1 MERTAEAGPAKAA
14 PNVPRWLV
22 RTIWTV
28 HRALYRITG
37 GRFGLRT
44 ANEQRWGMLRLTTVG
59 RRTGKERVA
68 IVGFIRDGAN
78 VVTPAMNGWADPEP
92 AWWLNLQANPDASV
106 ELPGGRRAVVRARAA
121 IGDERDRLWA
131 SFVAL
136 GSAAFNDANAAL
148 RSRETALVV
157 LEPRPEQHTGT

>member
-1 MERTAEAGPAKAA
+1 MTETTQTGSAKAA

-28 HRALYRITG
+28 HRAAYRLTG

-44 ANEQRWGMLRLTTVG
+44 ANDHRWGMLRLTTVG
-59 RRTGKERVA
+59 RRTGRERVA
-68 IVGFIRDGAN
+68 IVGFISDGAN

-92 AWWLNLQANPDASV
+92 AWWLNLQANPDATV
-106 ELPGGRRAVVRARAA
+106 ELPEGPRWVRARAA

-157 LEPRPEQHTGT
+157 LEPRPEQPAPS

>member
-1 MERTAEAGPAKAA
+1 MTDVAETAPAKAA

-22 RTIWTV
+22 RTIWLV
-28 HRALYRITG
+28 HRAVYRITG
-37 GRFGLRT
+37 GRVGLRT
-44 ANEQRWGMLRLTTVG
+44 ANDHRWGMLRLTTVG
-59 RRTGKERVA
+59 RRTGRERVA
-68 IVGFIRDGAN
+68 IVGFISDGAN

-92 AWWLNLQANPDASV
+92 AWWLNLQANPDATV
-106 ELPGGRRAVVRARAA
+106 ELPEGRRNVRARAA
-121 IGDERDRLWA
+121 VGEERDRLWA

-157 LEPRPEQHTGT
+157 LEPRPEQPAPS